1 MVNIID
7 IHQDLSKEIT
17 IESIPG
23 YRDRI
28 RAIVMD
34 TIKDSNS
41 SSSELTESIWN
52 RVLESFFNMLL
63 IWAMSPRRVDYILKY
78 GFSSNIDFY
87 QLLVEIW
94 TYHILSWAPEYFLNY
109 ISEYPE
115 IFKTK
120 EWITSNPNLVWAI
133 QKRIDFLKS
142 NNQLRESNKLQEFI

>member
-1 MVNIID
+1 MINIVD
-7 IHQDLSKEIT
+7 IHHDPSKDIT

-28 RAIVMD
+28 RTIVIH
-34 TIKDSNS
+34 TIQEIDAS
-41 SSSELTESIWN
+41 SDLTESIWN

-63 IWAMSPRRVDYILKY
+63 IWAMSPRRAEYIVRY
-78 GFSSNIDFY
+78 GFSSNSDFY

-115 IFKTK
+115 IFKSK

-142 NNQLRESNKLQEFI
+142 NNQFRESNKLQEFI

>member
-41 SSSELTESIWN
+41 SSSELTESI
-52 RVLESFFNMLL
+52 
-63 IWAMSPRRVDYILKY
+63 
-78 GFSSNIDFY
+78 
-87 QLLVEIW
+87 
-94 TYHILSWAPEYFLNY
+94 
-109 ISEYPE
+109 
-115 IFKTK
+115 
-120 EWITSNPNLVWAI
+120 
-133 QKRIDFLKS
+133 
-142 NNQLRESNKLQEFI
+142 

>member
-94 TYHILSWAPEYFLNY
+94 TYHILSWVPEYFLDY
-109 ISEYPE
+109 ISEYPTL
-115 IFKTK
+115 FKDK
-120 EWITSNPNLVWAI
+120 EWIGFNPELVWAI
-133 QKRIDFLKS
+133 KKRIDFLNL
-142 NNQLRESNKLQEFI
+142 NNQDRVSTRLQEFI